1 MTELPPVDRQVGR
14 AEPILRQLELAVTRR
29 LDGLLQGDFEGLMPG
44 AGSERGEGR
53 EYRPGDD
60 VRRIDWNLTART
72 AVPHVTD
79 TIVDRELETWVVAD
93 CSASLDFGTAGCEK
107 RDLVLAAVAAM
118 GFLTSRA
125 GNRLGAVLDTVP
137 APVIH
142 PPRADRAALLGLL
155 RRLQAMPR
163 AVAAPPPDSL
173 ATLGRTLEMT
183 ARVAKRRGLVVVASD
198 FLDDPGTWERPL
210 RRLSTRHDVLAVEV
224 IDPRELSLPAVGL
237 LTLVDPETGGLLEVQ
252 TSNPKLRARYDA
264 AAAEQRSAIA
274 RSIRRGGAEHVQL
287 RTDRDWVLDLVR
299 FVRARRRRRMGAMH
313 PTRDRAAVLTGGA
326 VPS

>member
-1 MTELPPVDRQVGR
+1 MSDLPPVDREVGR

-29 LDGLLQGDFEGLMPG
+29 LDGLLQGDFQGLMPG
-44 AGSERGEGR
+44 AGTERGEGR

-72 AVPHVTD
+72 SVPHVTD

-107 RDLVLAAVAAM
+107 RDLVLAATAAI
-118 GFLTSRA
+118 GFLTARA
-125 GNRLGAVLDTVP
+125 GNRLGAVLDASP
-137 APVIH
+137 APVVH
-142 PPRADRAALLGLL
+142 PARADRASLLALLRTL
-155 RRLQAMPR
+155 RTMPR
-163 AVAAPPPDSL
+163 ASAAPPPGSGP
-173 ATLGRTLEMT
+173 TLGNVLERT
-183 ARVAKRRGLVVVASD
+183 ARIAKRRGLVVVVSD
-198 FLDDPGTWERPL
+198 FLEDPATWERPL
-210 RRLSTRHDVLAVEV
+210 RRLHARHDVLAVEV
-224 IDPRELSLPAVGL
+224 VDPRELSLPAVGL

-299 FVRARRRRRMGAMH
+299 FVRARRSRRMGAMLPARGH
-313 PTRDRAAVLTGGA
+313 AAVPTTG
-326 VPS
+326 VPG